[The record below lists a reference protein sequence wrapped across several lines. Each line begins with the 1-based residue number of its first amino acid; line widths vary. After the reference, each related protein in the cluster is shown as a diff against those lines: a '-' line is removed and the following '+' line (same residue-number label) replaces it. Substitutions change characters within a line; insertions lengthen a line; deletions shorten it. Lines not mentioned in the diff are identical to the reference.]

1 MHSNNNS
8 ISKNSKNS
16 SKKDENWK
24 TPGKDKIH
32 GYWIKNLTNLH
43 ERLAW
48 QLQSVLK
55 GNVPEWIVEGR
66 TSLIRKN
73 KNIDPKIVTNYRP
86 IQRKNLAEKEL
97 IPWEQKG
104 CKRKSRG
111 TKDHLLVDK
120 MIMRHARRKHRNLSM
135 VRIDYK
141 KAYDSVA
148 FEKFRSDRS
157 C

>member
-1 MHSNNNS
+1 M
-8 ISKNSKNS
+8 K
-16 SKKDENWK
+16 NWK

-73 KNIDPKIVTNYRP
+73 KNIDLKVVTNYRP
-86 IQRKNLAEKEL
+86 ITCLSTTWKRLTSIIANELYNHLAK
-97 IPWEQKG
+97 KG
-104 CKRKSRG
+104 
-111 TKDHLLVDK
+111 L
-120 MIMRHARRKHRNLSM
+120 
-135 VRIDYK
+135 Y
-141 KAYDSVA
+141 
-148 FEKFRSDRS
+148 
-157 C
+157 

>member
-48 QLQSVLK
+48 QLQSVLE

-66 TSLIRKN
+66 I
-73 KNIDPKIVTNYRP
+73 
-86 IQRKNLAEKEL
+86 L
-97 IPWEQKG
+97 IPK
-104 CKRKSRG
+104 
-111 TKDHLLVDK
+111 
-120 MIMRHARRKHRNLSM
+120 
-135 VRIDYK
+135 
-141 KAYDSVA
+141 
-148 FEKFRSDRS
+148 
-157 C
+157 